1 MKKVDIDFKS
11 WLIGALSALC
21 FMLFMGATSKP
32 ATVTFPDNITIY
44 QGGGRWDV
52 KHSGYIG
59 N

>member
-32 ATVTFPDNITIY
+32 ATVSFPDSITIY
-44 QGGGRWDV
+44 QGSSEFKIR
-52 KHSGYIG
+52 HTGYIG
-59 N
+59 D